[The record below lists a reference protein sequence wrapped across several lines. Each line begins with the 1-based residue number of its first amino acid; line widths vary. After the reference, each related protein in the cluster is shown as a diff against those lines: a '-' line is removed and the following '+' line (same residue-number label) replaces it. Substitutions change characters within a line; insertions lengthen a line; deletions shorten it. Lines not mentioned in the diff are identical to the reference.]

1 MVKNLLSLLSA
12 RQNSILSGALV
23 LMLTITASK
32 FLGLIRDR
40 MLSATFTPDNTAVF
54 LASFRIPDLIFQLL
68 IFGALSVAFIPVFT
82 DFLHQKGKDNAF
94 ALASDVFNVFILIF
108 CAISL
113 LIAFWA
119 VPLTQLVV
127 PGFSESQKITT
138 AHLTQIML
146 IGQVLLAI
154 GSFFAGVS
162 QSFQRFVIPALAGVF
177 YNLGVILGIILLSPS
192 IGVYGPAVGVILGA
206 FLHVLVQIPL
216 ISSLGFKYRFNFNP
230 SSLGVLE
237 ICKLM
242 GIRTIGLAVEQI
254 NETVGLILASIVSTA
269 SVTYL
274 TFAQHLQTVP
284 IGLFGATMAQA
295 ALPVL
300 SQEQSKGEME
310 SFRVTLLTTVHQILF
325 LTLPATAIL
334 IVLRVPAVRLVFGA
348 SQFNWEA
355 TVLTG
360 RTVAFLAV
368 GLTAQSLSLLL
379 VRAFYA
385 LKDTKTPVI
394 VSLFSVT
401 LNIILSIFFVQ
412 SLHLGVWS
420 LGVAYA
426 VSANLSLFL
435 LVGFLDVRIGK
446 FADSKLLLPALK
458 MCVAAL
464 VSAVF
469 LYIPVKYLDQ
479 LVFDT
484 TRTWNLM
491 VLTTIAAIFGLGVY
505 LGLVWLM
512 RVKELETFS
521 ALIKKIYRLQTK
533 VKTEEIVKETTLV

>member
-1 MVKNLLSLLSA
+1 MVKNLLTLLSA

-40 MLSATFTPDNTAVF
+40 MLSATFTPDNTAIF
-54 LASFRIPDLIFQLL
+54 LASFRIPDLVFQLL

-82 DFLHQKGKDNAF
+82 DFLHQKNKNEAF
-94 ALASDVFNVFILIF
+94 KLAADVFNVFIFSF
-108 CAISL
+108 CLISL

-119 VPLTQLVV
+119 VPLTGLVV
-127 PGFSESQKITT
+127 PGFSESQKLTT

-154 GSFFAGVS
+154 GSFFTGIS

-177 YNLGVILGIILLSPS
+177 YNVGVILGIIFLAPR
-192 IGVYGPAVGVILGA
+192 IGVYGPAIGVIGGA
-206 FLHVLVQIPL
+206 FLHVLIQVPL
-216 ISSLGFKYRFNFNP
+216 IKSLGFRYKFNFRP
-230 SSLGVLE
+230 KSQGVLE
-237 ICKLM
+237 IFKLM
-242 GIRTIGLAVEQI
+242 GVRTLGLAVEQI

-284 IGLFGATMAQA
+284 ISLFGVTIAQA

-310 SFRVTLLTTVHQILF
+310 SFRLTLLTTIHQILF

-334 IVLRVPAVRLVFGA
+334 IILRIPAVRLVFGA
-348 SQFNWEA
+348 AQFNWEA

-368 GLTAQSLSLLL
+368 GLVTQALSLLL

-401 LNIILSIFFVQ
+401 LNIILSVVFVKVI
-412 SLHLGVWS
+412 HLEVWS
-420 LGVAYA
+420 LGVASA
-426 VSANLSLFL
+426 VSSNLSLFL
-435 LVGFLDVRIGK
+435 LIGYLEK
-446 FADSKLLLPALK
+446 KIGNFADSKLFLPGIKMLLAT
-458 MCVAAL
+458 VI
-464 VSAVF
+464 SAVF

-484 TRTWNLM
+484 TRTFNLII
-491 VLTTIAAIFGLGVY
+491 LTGIASLFGLAIY
-505 LGLVWLM
+505 LLLVWLFK
-512 RVKELETFS
+512 VQELETFGN
-521 ALIKKIYRLQTK
+521 LIKKVYEVQLQ
-533 VKTEEIVKETTLV
+533 VKTEELVAENKPV